1 LNAAGFKAVEI
12 TAERLANTVDELV
25 GKQWNRRL
33 GELIQLETID
43 ELEPEASSEPVIA
56 TCACGSG
63 IPIQTVIIA
72 GKEVTLIGLPL
83 IFQQFSEAGK
93 TPTEENVGE
102 LMDTIKIYNPIPA
115 DEESAYCEGIRK
127 AYMNYWFKDKD
138 R

>member
-1 LNAAGFKAVEI
+1 LF
-12 TAERLANTVDELV
+12 
-25 GKQWNRRL
+25 
-33 GELIQLETID
+33 
-43 ELEPEASSEPVIA
+43 
-56 TCACGSG
+56 
-63 IPIQTVIIA
+63 
-72 GKEVTLIGLPL
+72 L